1 MRSVRIILV
10 LILCSILVIL
20 AGVAT
25 TYAQR
30 PALASIGSYTIDN
43 KDGTDVSNGP
53 LMAGATYTVSFD
65 IDIGVVPANTTLTLY
80 TPMEKAKGQDVYWH
94 LENEYEGID
103 TEQWQPGKARIEFEA
118 VQGVAELTLI
128 GSVPPG
134 YTSEELSNGDFLH
147 FEESVSLVR
156 LSLAEELLDERPV
169 AVIDQAIVAYRQAL
183 TEKESLLQTVDADPK
198 YEALAQ
204 SVIGLAKS
212 LNDKGYVEDASDTLA
227 VLPGSQSEF
236 PTPVPESSFLPY
248 MIVIVVLAVIMILFF
263 FLLTR
268 ARSTTSFIR
277 QQVDEEAGR
286 LDVLLVRTSKV
297 DKQLAKDIEQ
307 VKEELERISGR

>member
-183 TEKESLLQTVDADPK
+183 TEKESLLQ
-198 YEALAQ
+198 
-204 SVIGLAKS
+204 
-212 LNDKGYVEDASDTLA
+212 
-227 VLPGSQSEF
+227 
-236 PTPVPESSFLPY
+236 
-248 MIVIVVLAVIMILFF
+248 
-263 FLLTR
+263 
-268 ARSTTSFIR
+268 
-277 QQVDEEAGR
+277 
-286 LDVLLVRTSKV
+286 
-297 DKQLAKDIEQ
+297 
-307 VKEELERISGR
+307 